1 MKNRILIIVT
11 LLVFSCD
18 SPSEEKK
25 YEETTATS
33 PSDEKEIIL
42 ENRESTWVYYT
53 GVLPCADCS
62 GIKTELR
69 LENSPEKLERTYELT
84 ETYLETPDGDRKFV
98 TSGIY
103 EVIYGLEDKP
113 GAMAIRLLDQESMPS
128 KSFLQDQSG
137 KLTLLDQQE
146 NPIESDLN
154 YTLEMVTPQP

>member
-25 YEETTATS
+25 YEGETASS

-42 ENRESTWVYYT
+42 ENRGSTWVYYS

-62 GIKTELR
+62 GIKTELK

-84 ETYLETPDGDRKFV
+84 ETYLETPDGDRKYV
-98 TSGIY
+98 ISGIY
-103 EVIYGLEDKP
+103 EVIYGLKDKP
-113 GAMAIRLLDQESMPS
+113 GAMAIRLLDEESMPT
-128 KSFLQDQSG
+128 KSFLQDKSG
-137 KLTLLDQQE
+137 KLTLLDKQE
-146 NPIESDLN
+146 KTIDSDLN
-154 YTLEMVTPQP
+154 YTLEMVTP